1 MKRQQVWRLV
11 WVLSWVFV
19 SCGASHAELLPFV
32 NPVHLGCERDQV
44 RLGLFTV
51 TACLT
56 PLSPTEGIVLE
67 QAGRLMRL
75 QGLNQLRGLVRIVD
89 GPSALRFVRL
99 RTSPATWHTWPDRV
113 REVEVVAS
121 SHLQSLPT
129 FGLPK
134 LRYPPR
140 HDASGYLGILSDTAY
155 RGSQFT
161 PPMVE
166 EVDKGF
172 RVSRWIYRRDLTHKT
187 SVQQVQ
193 EVVMQDGAYR
203 RTVITQMPPPDLP
216 GVLWELPVSE

>member
-1 MKRQQVWRLV
+1 V

-19 SCGASHAELLPFV
+19 SCGTSHAGLPGLLTFGYPI
-32 NPVHLGCERDQV
+32 HLGCEGDQV
-44 RLGLFTV
+44 RLGLFAV

-56 PLSPTEGIVLE
+56 PLNRTDGIVLK

-99 RTSPATWHTWPDRV
+99 RTAPATWHTWPDRV
-113 REVEVVAS
+113 REVEVVAA

-129 FGLPK
+129 FGSPK

-140 HDASGYLGILSDTAY
+140 DDASGYLGILSDTAY

-166 EVDKGF
+166 EVDEGF
-172 RVSRWIYRRDLTHKT
+172 RVSRWIYQSDLTHKT

-193 EVVMQDGAYR
+193 EVVTQDGGYR
-203 RTVITQMPPPDLP
+203 RTVMKQMPPPDLP
-216 GVLWELPVSE
+216 GVLWELPVSK